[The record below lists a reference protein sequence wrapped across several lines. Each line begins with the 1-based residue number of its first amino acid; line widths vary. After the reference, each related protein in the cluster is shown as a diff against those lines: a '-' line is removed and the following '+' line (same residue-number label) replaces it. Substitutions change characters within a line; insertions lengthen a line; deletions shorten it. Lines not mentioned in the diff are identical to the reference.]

1 MGRKRLLRRMRRRPH
16 TEDGLKQETPAADES
31 GASRAENR
39 GDSLMVTFA
48 ENTGANPEG
57 LATRI
62 ARENLRRLDE
72 QYKVLVNET
81 LELVHG
87 ATQAPTSLIA
97 ELSEAHRVPRNQVAE
112 VLSDLVVANI
122 VELSPLGVVKLR
134 QSD

>member
-1 MGRKRLLRRMRRRPH
+1 MS
-16 TEDGLKQETPAADES
+16 DEQI
-31 GASRAENR
+31 
-39 GDSLMVTFA
+39 T

-72 QYKVLVNET
+72 QYKVLVNDT

-87 ATQAPTSLIA
+87 ATQTPTSLIT

-122 VELSPLGVVKLR
+122 VELSPLGVVKLLR
-134 QSD
+134 QSDHLEKP